1 MTLPQSPPTQG
12 SSVGGR
18 LQRFWKV
25 WEERGADPWVVSI
38 LRRGFRLMFWEPA
51 PLTNTPINIPD
62 CPSHTRIV
70 QSEVL
75 ALLEKGAIEVVK
87 NCHTPGFYSRLFVVP
102 KPNGKWRPIIDLK
115 ALNQYIKVPKFRM
128 ESLQSIWESLVPGS
142 YAFSLDLQDAY
153 FHIPIHRSHRK
164 FLRFVVGDQVYQF
177 TALPFGLASAPW
189 VFTQVMSQVKIM
201 AHLREIRLH
210 LYFDDWLVQV
220 SSFQLGVQQSR
231 YLLDLCTELGLM
243 VNLEKSDLIPS
254 QRFDFIGATFDL
266 LLNKV
271 FPKVENSAKMVER
284 IQRFLLLP
292 SATARGWLCIL
303 GSLNSQFTFVPHG
316 HLFLRPLQWQVKK
329 FWSQSHGSLKDMIP
343 LSPEVRACLQ
353 WWINQLSH
361 PAGVPLSPPS
371 VDIHL
376 FTDASER
383 GWGAHVDN
391 ATYQGQ
397 WSVQESLLHINILEL
412 RAVRLAL
419 ESHHPPLHSHILVAT
434 DNTTVKSYINRQGGT
449 HSWSLMEET
458 QLLFQLVMSNQW
470 TLKARH
476 IAGKLNVLADQ
487 LSRAGQVIATEWT
500 LHPQVVEML
509 FTKWGRPLIDLCA
522 TSLNNQCPLYVS
534 PVPDPQALAVDCLSV
549 NYQGLNAYAFPPQQ
563 ILSRILQRYMT
574 VSSCRLIVVAPWWPL
589 RPWFPTLNS
598 LSVETPVRLPLAP
611 SLLSQPRSSIFHPNV
626 GTLNL
631 HAWLLAK

>member
-1 MTLPQSPPTQG
+1 
-12 SSVGGR
+12 
-18 LQRFWKV
+18 
-25 WEERGADPWVVSI
+25 
-38 LRRGFRLMFWEPA
+38 
-51 PLTNTPINIPD
+51 
-62 CPSHTRIV
+62 
-70 QSEVL
+70 
-75 ALLEKGAIEVVK
+75 
-87 NCHTPGFYSRLFVVP
+87 
-102 KPNGKWRPIIDLK
+102 
-115 ALNQYIKVPKFRM
+115 
-128 ESLQSIWESLVPGS
+128 
-142 YAFSLDLQDAY
+142 
-153 FHIPIHRSHRK
+153 
-164 FLRFVVGDQVYQF
+164 
-177 TALPFGLASAPW
+177 
-189 VFTQVMSQVKIM
+189 
-201 AHLREIRLH
+201 
-210 LYFDDWLVQV
+210 
-220 SSFQLGVQQSR
+220 
-231 YLLDLCTELGLM
+231 
-243 VNLEKSDLIPS
+243 
-254 QRFDFIGATFDL
+254 
-266 LLNKV
+266 
-271 FPKVENSAKMVER
+271 
-284 IQRFLLLP
+284 
-292 SATARGWLCIL
+292 
-303 GSLNSQFTFVPHG
+303 
-316 HLFLRPLQWQVKK
+316 
-329 FWSQSHGSLKDMIP
+329 
-343 LSPEVRACLQ
+343 
-353 WWINQLSH
+353 
-361 PAGVPLSPPS
+361 
-371 VDIHL
+371 
-376 FTDASER
+376 
-383 GWGAHVDN
+383 
-391 ATYQGQ
+391 
-397 WSVQESLLHINILEL
+397 
-412 RAVRLAL
+412 
-419 ESHHPPLHSHILVAT
+419 LVAT